1 MGEASISGLHHIT
14 AVAGDPQRNVDFYTL
29 VLGLRLIK
37 VTVNFEEPSTYHLY
51 YGNETGS
58 PGSILSF
65 FTSPFLPQGR
75 RGASQITTVALCVPL
90 GAIRFWRERLA
101 SKNVRVGHQE
111 KRFEQDVLT
120 FYDPDGLQLEFIEDE
135 RCDHSLSNPSKVI
148 SAETA
153 VCGLHSVTLSLHEQ
167 EATAITLTDVLGF
180 SYAEW
185 EGARHR
191 YTLPN
196 KGPGCFID
204 LIAHPTDCVGHNG
217 KGIIHHAAFSTESQ
231 NDLTTWESTLV
242 DYGIEKSS
250 ITDEKYYKSI
260 NFHEPSGV
268 ELEIATKYPG
278 FMVDEDLLNLGTQ
291 LQLPSSLEAQRNK
304 ILGDLIPIHAKT
316 ELKV

>member
-14 AVAGDPQRNVDFYTL
+14 AVAGDPQRNVDFYTH

-75 RGASQITTVALCVPL
+75 RGTSQITTVALSVPM
-90 GAIRFWRERLA
+90 GAIRFWRETLA

-111 KRFEQDVLT
+111 RRFEQDVLT
-120 FYDPDGLQLEFIEDE
+120 FYDPDGLQLELIADE
-135 RCDHSLSNPSKVI
+135 RCDHSLSNPSGVV
-148 SAETA
+148 SPETA
-153 VCGLHSVTLSLHEQ
+153 ICGLHSVTLSLHEQ

-191 YTLPN
+191 YALPTN
-196 KGPGCFID
+196 VPGCFVD
-204 LIAHPTDCVGHNG
+204 LIAHPTDCVGHIG
-217 KGIIHHAAFSTESQ
+217 KGIIHHAAFSTESVD
-231 NDLTTWESTLV
+231 DLATWETTLA
-242 DYGIEKSS
+242 DYGIEESS
-250 ITDEKYYKSI
+250 ITDEKYYQSI

-268 ELEIATKYPG
+268 ELEIASKYPG
-278 FMVDEDLLNLGTQ
+278 FLVDEDIATLGTQ
-291 LQLPSSLEAQRNK
+291 LQLPSSLEALRKK
-304 ILGDLIPIHAKT
+304 ILGDLIPIHS
-316 ELKV
+316 KVETRV